1 MGRNKFSSSLLLSP
15 PFYFPIFSSLRF
27 LPSLYIL
34 RRRRRRPRLTVSL
47 SPPSAPAEDDLLS
60 LARDL
65 ARRMSESGNVLPAWM
80 TLISSTASVSC
91 V

>member
-1 MGRNKFSSSLLLSP
+1 MGRNKFPSSLLLSP

-34 RRRRRRPRLTVSL
+34 RRRRRPRLTVSL

-65 ARRMSESGNVLPAWM
+65 AQDVGKWKCS
-80 TLISSTASVSC
+80 SC
-91 V
+91 VDDAYQ